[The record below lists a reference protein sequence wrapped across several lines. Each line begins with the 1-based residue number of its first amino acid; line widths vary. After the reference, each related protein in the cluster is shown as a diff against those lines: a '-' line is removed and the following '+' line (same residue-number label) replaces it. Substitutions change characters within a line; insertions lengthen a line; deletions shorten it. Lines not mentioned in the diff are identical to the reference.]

1 MLYQHV
7 GGTSYVRAVQIN
19 LSIAVYSSEAE
30 KDFIIPGIFRRDKR
44 AAVTPLIAFEWAQE
58 IDIAADLGI
67 GDKTRRKQIELHI
80 ARDTGLY
87 GFIFDALHLLRRND
101 RRTLLLPEI
110 QGPCPVERDAFR
122 RDREDIDSEQ
132 DDGTEQ

>member
-7 GGTSYVRAVQIN
+7 GGTSYVQAVQIN

-30 KDFIIPGIFRRDKR
+30 KDYIILGIFRRDKR

-87 GFIFDALHLLRRND
+87 SFIFDALHLFRRND

-110 QGPCPVERDAFR
+110 QGPCPVERDASC

-132 DDGTEQ
+132 DDGTHK